1 MKQFILAIA
10 LTAAST
16 SAFAAADFSKKME
29 LCALQT
35 SEDPET
41 YEKAFSET
49 FLYVNKA
56 KSLTTEQ
63 LRMINTHLL
72 QVEYTTE
79 PLTLKEI
86 KALFTTG
93 EQKYNDLYLVTMT
106 SKTTGAI
113 FYEAKSYP
121 GDNPYGVVFTS
132 TGDLAAY
139 NQDDNITLVEGQQT
153 LECPWK

>member
-1 MKQFILAIA
+1 MKNMLLAFA
-10 LTAAST
+10 FLMTST
-16 SAFAAADFSKKME
+16 TAFAAADFSKKME

-35 SEDPET
+35 SEDPEA

-49 FLYVNKA
+49 FIYVNKA
-56 KSLTTEQ
+56 KSLTAEQ
-63 LRMINTHLL
+63 VRMINAHLV

-79 PLTLKEI
+79 PLSFEQI

-106 SKTTGAI
+106 SKTTGAV

-121 GDNPYGVVFTS
+121 GDNPYGAVFTAA
-132 TGDLAAY
+132 GDLAAY
-139 NQDDNITLVEGQQT
+139 NQDDNITLIDGQAT

>member
-1 MKQFILAIA
+1 MKTMILSLA
-10 LTAAST
+10 LLIST
-16 SAFAAADFSKKME
+16 NAFAAADFSKKLE

-35 SEDPET
+35 SDDPEA

-49 FLYVNKA
+49 FIYVNKA
-56 KSLTTEQ
+56 TSLTDEQ
-63 LRMINTHLL
+63 VRMINAHLI

-79 PLTLKEI
+79 PLTFAEI

-93 EQKYNDLYLVTMT
+93 EQQYNDLYFVTMK

-113 FYEAKSYP
+113 FFEAKSYP
-121 GDNPYGVVFTS
+121 GDNPYGVVFTA

-139 NQDDNITLVEGQQT
+139 NQDDNITLVEGQAT
-153 LECPWK
+153 YACPWK